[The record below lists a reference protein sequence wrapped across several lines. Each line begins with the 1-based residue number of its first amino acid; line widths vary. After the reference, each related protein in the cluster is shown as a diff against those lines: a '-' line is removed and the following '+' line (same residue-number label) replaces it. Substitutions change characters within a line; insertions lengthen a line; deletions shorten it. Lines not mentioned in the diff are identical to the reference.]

1 MTNFIFKSQK
11 DLQKISQHL
20 VTVLDNLRWLRS
32 DVAALDHRLT
42 RVYNA
47 LALQKQ
53 AHDFYEESDRGPHVS
68 DSRDLD

>member
-1 MTNFIFKSQK
+1 MTNFIFKSSK
-11 DLQKISQHL
+11 DDLQKISQHM

-53 AHDFYEESDRGPHVS
+53 AHDFYDKP
-68 DSRDLD
+68 DSGDLD